1 MVILFNED
9 EILEDLKDVP
19 KIMLSDCSLL
29 LQEFVICCLR
39 SESGM
44 YFFEVEDFYA
54 RLESN
59 DLTRQMWQDL
69 EWDLIKYGD
78 LLDGVI
84 ELHADFDEVNDSID
98 CVVTCYQSLPYYF
111 V

>member
-1 MVILFNED
+1 MFNGD
-9 EILEDLKDVP
+9 EISDDLKNVA
-19 KIMLSDCSLL
+19 KILLSDCSLL
-29 LQEFVICCLR
+29 LQEFETYCLR

-84 ELHADFDEVNDSID
+84 ELHADFDEVNDGID
-98 CVVTCYQSLPYYF
+98 CLVTCYPSLPYYF